1 MNATKKHIF
10 TIILLHGMYQ
20 NYKSLKNI
28 SLKIKKN
35 NQFIKVIILNAPK
48 IDIDWPQGKEYNV
61 SSWYNYYTRYDGKMK
76 LDIINLKNFY
86 EQVNRL
92 ELLIEQEV
100 LTHYINPNNILLM
113 GVSQGGTIA
122 MHAALNS
129 KYKIGGI
136 IGIHTLFL
144 YNLIKNY
151 YKINKIPIYLL
162 SGRED
167 EVYNLNLQ
175 KKAIDNLYQN
185 NFTITWDI
193 IENLKH
199 CEYYMHEDELILNYI
214 DSNLY
219 SFKL

>member
-1 MNATKKHIF
+1 
-10 TIILLHGMYQ
+10 
-20 NYKSLKNI
+20 
-28 SLKIKKN
+28 
-35 NQFIKVIILNAPK
+35 
-48 IDIDWPQGKEYNV
+48 
-61 SSWYNYYTRYDGKMK
+61 MK

-100 LTHYINPNNILLM
+100 MNHYINPNNILLM

>member
-1 MNATKKHIF
+1 
-10 TIILLHGMYQ
+10 
-20 NYKSLKNI
+20 
-28 SLKIKKN
+28 
-35 NQFIKVIILNAPK
+35 
-48 IDIDWPQGKEYNV
+48 
-61 SSWYNYYTRYDGKMK
+61 MK

-100 LTHYINPNNILLM
+100 MNHYINPNNILLM

-175 KKAIDNLYQN
+175 KSA
-185 NFTITWDI
+185 T
-193 IENLKH
+193 H
-199 CEYYMHEDELILNYI
+199 CTVMARI
-214 DSNLY
+214 ST
-219 SFKL
+219 

>member
-1 MNATKKHIF
+1 MKKLIMNATKKHIF

-100 LTHYINPNNILLM
+100 MNHYINPNNILLM

-136 IGIHTLFL
+136 IG
-144 YNLIKNY
+144 N
-151 YKINKIPIYLL
+151 
-162 SGRED
+162 
-167 EVYNLNLQ
+167 
-175 KKAIDNLYQN
+175 
-185 NFTITWDI
+185 
-193 IENLKH
+193 
-199 CEYYMHEDELILNYI
+199 
-214 DSNLY
+214 
-219 SFKL
+219 